1 MKASSNRRAVV
12 HIYSSKNNTIIHA
25 TDETGAE
32 TIAIASGGMVV
43 DADSKKGTATA
54 AMKAM
59 EIVATKLKDMGIRQ
73 VIIKVRAP
81 GGTKSKTPGPGAQA
95 AIRELARHGLV
106 PVAILDVTPIP
117 HDGTRK
123 KGGKRG
129 RRV

>member
-1 MKASSNRRAVV
+1 MKAGSNRKAVV

-32 TIAIASGGMVV
+32 TIAIASGGVVV

-59 EIVATKLKDMGIRQ
+59 EIVATKLKDMGVRH

-81 GGTKSKTPGPGAQA
+81 GGTRSKTPGPGAQA
-95 AIRELARHGLV
+95 AIRELARHGLA
-106 PVAILDVTPIP
+106 PVVIRDVTPIP
-117 HDGTRK
+117 HDSTRK